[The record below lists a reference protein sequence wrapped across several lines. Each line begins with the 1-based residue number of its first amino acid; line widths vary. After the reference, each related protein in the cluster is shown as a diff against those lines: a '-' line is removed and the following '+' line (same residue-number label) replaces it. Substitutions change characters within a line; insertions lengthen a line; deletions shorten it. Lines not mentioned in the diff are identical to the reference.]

1 MHLPYWFGVECQA
14 LGAAHEGP
22 PRTGYRRDVGRG
34 YWCARRVYP
43 PRIGLAWN
51 ARRWTPPM
59 RAPHGLVTVG
69 IWEGRCADP
78 LQTAPYLSTLVGV
91 ECQALNAAHKGTPR
105 TGYRRDVER
114 GY

>member
-1 MHLPYWFGVECQA
+1 MVGEQRGRSACGTEHPPYRF
-14 LGAAHEGP
+14 
-22 PRTGYRRDVGRG
+22 
-34 YWCARRVYP
+34 WCTSH
-43 PRIGLAWN
+43 IGLAWN
-51 ARRWTPPM
+51 ARRWAPPM

-114 GY
+114 GC